1 MPSSIFINYLMRA
14 ISSVCTSFT
23 HSSHRR
29 SLSPRRKGRRKMPID
44 FKTLTSPRFKTFLL
58 LLSSLC
64 IFYLL
69 VDYRNRICMP
79 PVLIRDTPQHP
90 SSSQSP
96 TSINHLVFG
105 IASSSNSWQKRQ
117 EYVRLWWKPQSMR
130 GFVFLDRIPQKADN
144 ASSDLNSKLD
154 SNSLPILLVS
164 GDTSRFPYTFKSGLR
179 SAIRVAR
186 IVSEIVNQNLSDVRW
201 FVFGDDDTVF
211 FADNLGKTLSKYDHN
226 RWFYVGS
233 NSESFE
239 QNSKNSFDMAFGGG
253 GFAISYPLAKVLARV
268 LDSCLVRYS
277 HLYGSDARV
286 FSCLV
291 ELGVVLTHE
300 PGFHQIDIRG
310 DLFGFLSAHPL
321 TPLLSLH
328 HLDAVKSIFP
338 NMNQMQA
345 LEHLFKAVKVDP
357 TRILQQTVCY
367 DRSNSR
373 TVSVSW
379 GYAVQAFEGN
389 HYLPDLISLQ
399 RTFMPWQRGRNSI
412 NSTHFM
418 FNMRDFAK
426 DPCKRP
432 SIFFFES
439 VLSGSHGIQS
449 NYKRHIFG
457 NCMDVSASKDLEQI
471 RVQSQNLDLD
481 IGENITFLLLC
492 SWKAKA

>member
-1 MPSSIFINYLMRA
+1 MPTYLNFP
-14 ISSVCTSFT
+14 CKTKF
-23 HSSHRR
+23 
-29 SLSPRRKGRRKMPID
+29 L
-44 FKTLTSPRFKTFLL
+44 TLTSPRLKTFLL

-64 IFYLL
+64 LLYFL
-69 VDYRNRICMP
+69 VDYRNRICT
-79 PVLIRDTPQHP
+79 PVLIQDAPQH
-90 SSSQSP
+90 SSSSHSP

-105 IASSSNSWQKRQ
+105 IAASSKSWLKRQ
-117 EYVRLWWKPQSMR
+117 QYVRLWWKPQGMR
-130 GFVFLDRIPQKADN
+130 GYVFLDRIPHKADN
-144 ASSDLNSKLD
+144 ASSDSD
-154 SNSLPILLVS
+154 SDSLPPLLVS

-211 FADNLGKTLSKYDHN
+211 FADNLVKTLSKYDHN

-233 NSESFE
+233 NSEIFE
-239 QNSKNSFDMAFGGG
+239 QNFKNSFDMAFGGG
-253 GFAISYPLAKVLARV
+253 GFAISYPLARVLVRV
-268 LDSCLVRYS
+268 LDSCLMRYS

-291 ELGVVLTHE
+291 ELGVGLTHE

-328 HLDAVKSIFP
+328 HLDAIKPIFP
-338 NMNQMQA
+338 NLSQMQA
-345 LEHLFKAVKVDP
+345 LEHLFKAVEVDP

-379 GYAVQAFEGN
+379 GYTVQVFEGN

-399 RTFMPWQRGRNSI
+399 RTFMPWQRGRNI
-412 NSTHFM
+412 NSSHFM
-418 FNMRDFAK
+418 FNMRDFAR

-439 VLSGSHGIQS
+439 VLSGSNGIQS
-449 NYKRHIFG
+449 NYRRHVFE
-457 NCMDVSASKDLEQI
+457 NCMEMGASKYLQQI
-471 RVQSQNLDLD
+471 RVQSQRLDPD
-481 IGENITFLLLC
+481 IGELQAPRRYCCDILPSSFDKVMDIGIRQCIDGELI
-492 SWKAKA
+492 SMHS